1 MHSQP
6 SADDASVVKFRGA
19 TYDAAVEAAQK
30 ALGPRVK
37 VLAADRI
44 RRGGIGGFFA
54 TELGVEVTVAMHDET
69 VDEALERL
77 VAATDEEES
86 SNWFEQ
92 LTSMTHST
100 DSATAPVTFAPSVSA
115 PLTGPTLTGPSLTG
129 PSMTGLL
136 TARAVVGAD
145 TIVSRVAID
154 SPPPPTA
161 EPVVDQVSVVFDQ
174 IRAHDRTAARTA
186 PTQAPAPE
194 TPPVAATPQPA
205 PTAPQPASAR
215 RRILLP
221 TRGHVDLA
229 VSAAAELARLTS
241 EQLHGRRIAVHVVV
255 TSDDGRSVEADAIIE
270 DQS

>member
-77 VAATDEEES
+77 VAATDEQES

-92 LTSMTHST
+92 LTSMTGST
-100 DSATAPVTFAPSVSA
+100 ASTAPATFAPSASA
-115 PLTGPTLTGPSLTG
+115 PLTEPTLTGPSLTG
-129 PSMTGLL
+129 PAMTGLL

-145 TIVSRVAID
+145 TIVSRVAVD
-154 SPPPPTA
+154 SPPPTA

-174 IRAHDRTAARTA
+174 IRAHDRTEARTA
-186 PTQAPAPE
+186 PIQAPAPE
-194 TPPVAATPQPA
+194 TSPVAATPQPA
-205 PTAPQPASAR
+205 PEAPQPAPAR

-229 VSAAAELARLTS
+229 VAAAAELARLTS

-270 DQS
+270 DRS

>member
-19 TYDAAVEAAQK
+19 TYDAAVEAAEK

-77 VAATDEEES
+77 VAATDEQES

-92 LTSMTHST
+92 LTSMTRST
-100 DSATAPVTFAPSVSA
+100 TPSTAPVEVAAPASAPIPATAPS
-115 PLTGPTLTGPSLTG
+115 LTGPSLTG

-154 SPPPPTA
+154 SASPPA
-161 EPVVDQVSVVFDQ
+161 EPIVDQAPHVP
-174 IRAHDRTAARTA
+174 DRIQPRTA
-186 PTQAPAPE
+186 PIQTPTAAAESEPAA
-194 TPPVAATPQPA
+194 AATPQPA
-205 PTAPQPASAR
+205 PAR

-270 DQS
+270 DRS

>member
-1 MHSQP
+1 MHTQP

-19 TYDAAVEAAQK
+19 TYDAAVEAAEK

-54 TELGVEVTVAMHDET
+54 TELGVEVTVALHDET

-86 SNWFEQ
+86 NNWFDQ
-92 LTSMTHST
+92 LTSMTGST
-100 DSATAPVTFAPSVSA
+100 AVPIPAVAPP
-115 PLTGPTLTGPSLTG
+115 LTGPSLTG

-136 TARAVVGAD
+136 TARAVVGPD

-154 SPPPPTA
+154 SPPPSA
-161 EPVVDQVSVVFDQ
+161 EPVIDQVPLVADPIPVSDQ
-174 IRAHDRTAARTA
+174 TEVRTA
-186 PTQAPAPE
+186 PVQAPAPASE
-194 TPPVAATPQPA
+194 PVPAAATPQPA
-205 PTAPQPASAR
+205 PAR

-221 TRGHVDLA
+221 TRGHLDLA

-241 EQLHGRRIAVHVVV
+241 EQLPGRRIAVHVVV

-270 DQS
+270 DRS

>member
-19 TYDAAVEAAQK
+19 TYDAAVEAAEK

-54 TELGVEVTVAMHDET
+54 TELGVEVTVALHDET

-77 VAATDEEES
+77 VATTAEDES
-86 SNWFEQ
+86 SHWFER
-92 LTSMTHST
+92 LTSMTTST
-100 DSATAPVTFAPSVSA
+100 DPSTVPAPIPAATPP
-115 PLTGPTLTGPSLTG
+115 LTGPSLTG

-136 TARAVVGAD
+136 TARAVAGAD

-154 SPPPPTA
+154 SPPPTA

-174 IRAHDRTAARTA
+174 IRAHDRTEARTA
-186 PTQAPAPE
+186 PIQAPAPE
-194 TPPVAATPQPA
+194 APPVAATPQPA
-205 PTAPQPASAR
+205 PAARQPAPAR

-221 TRGHVDLA
+221 TRGHLDLA

-241 EQLHGRRIAVHVVV
+241 EQLPGRRIAVHVVV
-255 TSDDGRSVEADAIIE
+255 TSDDGRSVEADAIVE
-270 DQS
+270 DRP